1 MDGMGLLPC
10 ATRFTGQKVRTR
22 VQACAAAGPFAGAQ
36 LDGYEIHMGRTER
49 GGTPPFCLLA
59 DGTPEGAAAGNVFGT
74 YLHGLFDDGQLF
86 GCIAAHVRAQKGL
99 DAAAEKPMTLD
110 AFREREFDRIAA
122 IVRES
127 LDMDAIYAI
136 IRGER

>member
-1 MDGMGLLPC
+1 MEVTFAQEKRTRQATGRVECAEGWLKDADGML
-10 ATRFTGQKVRTR
+10 V
-22 VQACAAAGPFAGAQ
+22 
-36 LDGYEIHMGRTER
+36 DGYEIHAGQNQFGPRCIPWMRM
-49 GGTPPFCLLA
+49 
-59 DGTPEGAAAGNVFGT
+59 DGEIDGVRNPDGNVMGS

-86 GCIAAHVRAQKGL
+86 GCIAAHVRAHKGL
-99 DAAAEKPMTLD
+99 DTAAEKPLTLD